1 MYSLV
6 PPHVNGS
13 GLSVTTGVGAVSVL
27 PQTSLTTG
35 RVVGAEAS
43 ARHSAVPVVATGP
56 PTSDGAVVCAIV
68 YVYVQTNS
76 RFAQSL
82 YV

>member
-1 MYSLV
+1 M
-6 PPHVNGS
+6 PPQVNGS
-13 GLSVTTGVGAVSVL
+13 GLSVTTGVGAVSVF
-27 PQTSLTTG
+27 PHTSLTTG
-35 RVVGAEAS
+35 KVVGAATS

-56 PTSDGAVVCAIV
+56 PTSEGAVVCDIV
-68 YVYVQTNS
+68 NVYVQTNS

>member
-1 MYSLV
+1 M
-6 PPHVNGS
+6 PAHVIGS

-56 PTSDGAVVCAIV
+56 PTSAGAVV
-68 YVYVQTNS
+68 
-76 RFAQSL
+76 
-82 YV
+82 